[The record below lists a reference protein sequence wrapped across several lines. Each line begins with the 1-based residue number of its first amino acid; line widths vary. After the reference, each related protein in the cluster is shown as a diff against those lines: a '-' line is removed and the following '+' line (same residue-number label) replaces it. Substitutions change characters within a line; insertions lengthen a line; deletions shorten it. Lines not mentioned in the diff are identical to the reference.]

1 MTDRKDNGDDDKDKT
16 KDSTGEW
23 EFSKLAPSPK
33 ETASVDLPAVP
44 NKKIRTFKKQSLVL
58 NTGAVPRTKTRS
70 AMALEMNGEAEIEMG
85 DVFNCAPL
93 YKRAIAF
100 IIDSLFLV
108 GLYHLV
114 ELIAPLWLQLIH
126 YFLDSYKLQL
136 LIPEALVIKGIL
148 LVSGFTA
155 LFFLVVIP
163 VAFFNHSLGKKI
175 LGLKVRGEDKY
186 SISIMT
192 AFSRELIM
200 KPISLLILAGLVTP
214 FFTKKKLS
222 IHDMITHTF
231 VVED

>member
-1 MTDRKDNGDDDKDKT
+1 MTDRKDNGDEDKDKT

-33 ETASVDLPAVP
+33 ETASVDIPTAP
-44 NKKIRTFKKQSLVL
+44 NKKIRALKKQSLVL
-58 NTGAVPRTKTRS
+58 DTGAVPRTKTRS
-70 AMALEMNGEAEIEMG
+70 AMALEMDDGPEKEMG

-108 GLYHLV
+108 GLYYLV
-114 ELIAPLWLQLIH
+114 ELIAPLWLQLIY

-136 LIPEALVIKGIL
+136 LIPEALVIKSIL
-148 LVSGFTA
+148 LVSGFMA

>member
-1 MTDRKDNGDDDKDKT
+1 MTDRKDDSGDKN

-23 EFSKLAPSPK
+23 EFSKLAPSTK
-33 ETASVDLPAVP
+33 STAIADLPLAK
-44 NKKIRTFKKQSLVL
+44 NKKIGALKRQSLVL
-58 NTGAVPRTKTRS
+58 DTGAVPRTKTRS
-70 AMALEMNGEAEIEMG
+70 AMALEMDGGAEKETG
-85 DVFNCAPL
+85 DVYNCAPL

-108 GLYHLV
+108 GLYYLV
-114 ELIAPLWLQLIH
+114 ELIAPLWLKIIH

-136 LIPEALVIKGIL
+136 MIPEALVIKAIFFVG
-148 LVSGFTA
+148 GFMS

-192 AFSRELIM
+192 AFSREIIM
-200 KPISLLILAGLVTP
+200 KPISLLILAGLITP
-214 FFTKKKLS
+214 FFSKKKLS